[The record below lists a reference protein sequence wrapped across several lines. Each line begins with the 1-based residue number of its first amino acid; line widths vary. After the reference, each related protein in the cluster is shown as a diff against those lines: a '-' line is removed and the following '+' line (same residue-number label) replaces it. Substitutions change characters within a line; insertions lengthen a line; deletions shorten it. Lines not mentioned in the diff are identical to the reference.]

1 MKYFLRN
8 SDDHAITG
16 PFELD
21 DIEARLKA
29 GEFSAD
35 TLATGDIGES
45 LAQIRRTPAEDWMP
59 VQAIPGF
66 GQERQPESVCLAAA
80 DTPPLTPPPLPQV
93 KLHPTGERKSGGL
106 LAGLGTA
113 LGAVLLFLLTAMS
126 GLVLFGFL
134 LLVLFGSKCR
144 A

>member
-8 SDDHAITG
+8 PDDHAITG

-21 DIEARLKA
+21 AIEAKLKA
-29 GEFSAD
+29 GELPAD
-35 TLATGDIGES
+35 TLATGDIGETP
-45 LAQIRRTPAEDWMP
+45 AQIRRTPAEDWMP

-66 GQERQPESVCLAAA
+66 GQERALESVPVAAA
-80 DTPPLTPPPLPQV
+80 AAPPLTPPPLPTI
-93 KLHPTGERKSGGL
+93 KLLPTGGRKSGGL

>member
-1 MKYFLRN
+1 MKYYLRN
-8 SDDHAITG
+8 PESQVVTG

-21 DIEARLKA
+21 DIEAKLHA
-29 GEFSAD
+29 GELSAD

-59 VQAIPGF
+59 AQAIPGF
-66 GQERQPESVCLAAA
+66 GQERALVSMPVAQVL
-80 DTPPLTPPPLPQV
+80 PPPLPRV
-93 KLHPTGERKSGGL
+93 KLLPTGGRKSGGL

-113 LGAVLLFLLTAMS
+113 LGAVLLFLLTALS

>member
-8 SDDHAITG
+8 PDDQAITG

-21 DIEARLKA
+21 DIEAKLQA
-29 GEFSAD
+29 GELSAD

-45 LAQIRRTPAEDWMP
+45 RAQLRSAPAEDWMS
-59 VQAIPGF
+59 VRSIPGF
-66 GQERQPESVCLAAA
+66 GQERPLESVPLAAA
-80 DTPPLTPPPLPQV
+80 AAPPLTPPPLPQV
-93 KLHPTGERKSGGL
+93 KLHPTGERKPGGL

>member
-8 SDDHAITG
+8 PDDHAITG

-21 DIEARLKA
+21 DIEAKLQA
-29 GEFSAD
+29 AELPAD

-45 LAQIRRTPAEDWMP
+45 RAQLHSAPAEDWMP
-59 VQAIPGF
+59 VQSIPGF
-66 GQERQPESVCLAAA
+66 GQKRPPESVCLAAA
-80 DTPPLTPPPLPQV
+80 AAPPLTPPPLPLV
-93 KLHPTGERKSGGL
+93 KLHPTRERKSGGL